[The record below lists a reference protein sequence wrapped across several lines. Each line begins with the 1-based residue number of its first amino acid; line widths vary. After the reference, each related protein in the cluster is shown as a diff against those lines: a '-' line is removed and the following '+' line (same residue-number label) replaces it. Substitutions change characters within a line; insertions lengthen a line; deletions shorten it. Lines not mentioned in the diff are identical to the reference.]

1 MSRMPANSREL
12 NCEHPFLL
20 AQFKRANDGGVVVES
35 SLRGSR
41 ELAHLECPL
50 RLRPRRRAILGV
62 VPVSSKPHDRLARQG
77 PFLAH
82 RAFLLEKVA
91 EKADITMPE
100 LAAELAAATCQKV
113 DPASLSRW
121 LIRIG
126 YRFKNV
132 WPAPSAREFV
142 EISC

>member
-1 MSRMPANSREL
+1 MPPQAAASQARHL
-12 NCEHPFLL
+12 
-20 AQFKRANDGGVVVES
+20 GGRSGLVQKDQPV
-35 SLRGSR
+35 
-41 ELAHLECPL
+41 
-50 RLRPRRRAILGV
+50 RL
-62 VPVSSKPHDRLARQG
+62 KPHDRLARQG

-132 WPAPSAREFV
+132 WPAPSARGFV